1 MKEKRELNIVGK
13 RKIFFLLSSILVVV
27 AIASSFIFGIK
38 LDIQFTGGSI
48 STYSYENELD
58 IEKFK
63 SFVENN
69 LDKKIKIQET
79 TDIATNK
86 KNVVVSL
93 NNSDGLSNDV
103 QLKLNESIKTE
114 FKDNN
119 INLENTS
126 NVDASIGREFLSKS
140 LIAVGFAALVMVIY
154 IALRFKRIS
163 GWSAGV
169 VSVIALI
176 HDVIMVYATFIIF
189 NISINDNFIAVILT
203 ILGYSIN
210 DTIVIYDRI
219 RENKKL
225 FGNKLNSEQLVNKSI
240 NQSLRRSINT
250 TISTVVAML
259 VVCIVSLIFGVTSI
273 ISFAL
278 PLIVGMISGVYSTI
292 CIAGPLWVSWQ
303 NRSNKKSLKPKNVK
317 TKKLA
322 NI

>member
-93 NNSDGLSNDV
+93 NNADGLSNDV